1 MGLSMKKKPVSR
13 MPVGLDIDGRYLAA
27 AGVEAGRLSKSA
39 SVDLESGLVSD
50 GEVRDAEALGAALKS
65 FFSAHGLP
73 KSVRLGVSNR
83 QIVVRQI
90 ELPWL
95 DDGEERDAAVRF
107 QAADAIAMPL
117 DEAVLDYQ
125 VARRVESVD
134 GTARMQVVVVAA
146 RRSMIEGFVSAARS
160 AGLKP
165 EGIDLNA
172 FALMRALGTDEAE
185 QRARVFCNVATL
197 VNLVVAVGDLCVFTR
212 PLSASWSPEEEYVAS
227 TLADEIRLS
236 IDSYMG
242 QPDARAVS
250 EVVLSG
256 PGSADEALVEEL
268 GLLLRL
274 PVTMAPPLGSLDHS
288 TMPSGDDPHRYTVA
302 TGLALGAAA

>member
-1 MGLSMKKKPVSR
+1 MALSLKKKPVSR
-13 MPVGLDIDGRYLAA
+13 VPVGLDIDGLYLAA
-27 AGVEAGRLSKSA
+27 AGVEAGRLSQAASA
-39 SVDLESGLVSD
+39 DLEPGLVTD
-50 GEVRDAEALGAALKS
+50 GEVRDAPALGRALKE

-95 DDGEERDAAVRF
+95 DDPEQRDAAVRF

-117 DEAVLDYQ
+117 DEAVFDYQ
-125 VARRVESVD
+125 VARRVEAVD
-134 GTARMQVVVVAA
+134 GSARMQVVIVAA
-146 RRSMIEGFVSAARS
+146 RRSMIEGFMEAAQG

-172 FALMRALGTDEAE
+172 FALMRALGTDESE
-185 QRARVFCNVATL
+185 QSARVFCNVATL
-197 VNLVVAVGDLCVFTR
+197 VNLAIAVGDLCVFTR
-212 PLSASWSPEEEYVAS
+212 PLSASWSASDPDVAS

-242 QPDARAVS
+242 QPDARGVS

-256 PGSADEALVEEL
+256 PGSSSEGIVEEL
-268 GLLLRL
+268 GALLRL
-274 PVTMAPPLGSLDHS
+274 PVTVAPPLGSLDHS
-288 TMPSGDDPHRYTVA
+288 SMPDGDDPHRFTVA